1 MIFVVDEEGIFFN
14 QEDKDVKIFQVG
26 ICDKDI
32 DYAVNLMDGINE
44 RRDGKI
50 CCRAFSGVGAMRDYL
65 AAADLDLV
73 LASDTSECEK
83 TEDGF
88 TFCDVPVWKLSEEKE
103 AERGWTDVDTCFCI
117 YKFGRLSDI
126 CETLDRELS
135 ASNKSPMRL
144 GECIAVYS
152 PIGRSGKTRLAKQLA
167 SCDEVRGGIYIGM
180 EDFSDRERALRSK
193 ILYLLKI
200 KSPELGGAID
210 REVLSEGAF
219 HALYITGTYIDSRI
233 VSSEDV
239 ALLRDSL
246 LDTGR
251 FSTIVFDIGGAAID
265 GPEVLSAFDRIYMP
279 TIDVPRE
286 SDLLKRLKEGLV
298 SRILFM

>member
-1 MIFVVDEEGIFFN
+1 MKIGFIGAGRVGCTMGKYLVKHGA
-14 QEDKDVKIFQVG
+14 DVTG
-26 ICDKDI
+26 
-32 DYAVNLMDGINE
+32 YWSRTPEHA
-44 RRDGKI
+44 
-50 CCRAFSGVGAMRDYL
+50 
-65 AAADLDLV
+65 
-73 LASDTSECEK
+73 
-83 TEDGF
+83 
-88 TFCDVPVWKLSEEKE
+88 KE
-103 AERGWTDVDTCFCI
+103 AAEFTDT
-117 YKFGRLSDI
+117 
-126 CETLDRELS
+126 T
-135 ASNKSPMRL
+135 
-144 GECIAVYS
+144 

-298 SRILFM
+298 SRI